1 MNSSLLDLL
10 RRNGLFRSVLAVAA
24 TLILGALGSGLWEL
38 LLKDLFV
45 GLGNI
50 TLSLIGWLWSGY
62 IDVLHKNIGEMDG
75 DLLALPVFAFTIVTV
90 VGMPWFLIWKLMHMV
105 AKIESRIQN
114 KDIDHSDDDFP
125 VSEHLLRIRKKIFR
139 LLFPLAALTTALFL
153 ILNWQL
159 LYTRDAGSWTLRS
172 IEIIAPSFCVPLGAM
187 GDRQSTAYNLMILF
201 ILVPFCKIISSLS
214 IMFLL
219 LLMCDDNRCISNSC
233 DSAWQRV
240 NASGWSGSH
249 FSGSYA

>member
-114 KDIDHSDDDFP
+114 KDIDHSDDDLP
-125 VSEHLLRIRKKIFR
+125 ISEHLLRIRRKIFR

-172 IEIIAPSFCVPLGAM
+172 IEIIAPYITIEERTRLISELRQVESAKQFFALHQTLVGHANLANIKLPKFTPLGEKLNA
-187 GDRQSTAYNLMILF
+187 Q
-201 ILVPFCKIISSLS
+201 PSSQL
-214 IMFLL
+214 
-219 LLMCDDNRCISNSC
+219 DAAR
-233 DSAWQRV
+233 
-240 NASGWSGSH
+240 
-249 FSGSYA
+249 